1 MIFIQKLA
9 YSFHIGN
16 DKNKSK
22 RSRKT
27 IKNGIVVDKV
37 FNNNAIQNAQAL
49 SRVDKHNL
57 RKYDNKENAIELICG
72 TNSLFEDVKKL
83 YVKKLYVKEFDEAR
97 IEYNEKQTRN
107 DRKIED
113 YFSHISN
120 NDKNDLAVEIIIELG
135 NMEFWQDKEESYK
148 RKMTEVFKEQI
159 RDLEKIVPSYKIPN
173 AVVHYDE
180 ASPHLHIVGVPVKD
194 GNKNGKKKQVG
205 KSTVFTKESLH
216 EIQDTIRI
224 YCKESFNKI
233 YETNIELLD
242 KLEGRN
248 EDIETKNMAKQYTYL
263 KEKADRNREK
273 LDKVNK
279 QTETTLSKSKEVK
292 EIISN
297 LKPTK
302 ITKNNFIINDE
313 EIDVINNYIENVDK
327 NVSDIKS
334 ANDLTSLME
343 DFERYLETHDKEVN
357 DLKVMVDN
365 QSKRIKTLESQN
377 IKKQDKIAKQR
388 EEINDLEQKISRSEK
403 IIQMWQQLWQR
414 IRDFF
419 QNKFFSSKKEDKIY
433 EQVIDEM
440 LEEEILDNEDID
452 YIQSGYYLKN
462 NDDFDMNRLNII
474 KKFDIIKWK
483 LQKQK

>member
-22 RSRKT
+22 RSRQA
-27 IKNGIVVDKV
+27 IKNNKVKDKV
-37 FNNNAIQNAQAL
+37 FNNNAIQNAQQL
-49 SRVDKHNL
+49 SKVNKHNL
-57 RKYDNKENAIELICG
+57 RKYDDKVELIEIIYG
-72 TNSLFEDVKKL
+72 TSDLYED
-83 YVKKLYVKEFDEAR
+83 VKKLYVKEFDEAQK
-97 IEYNEKQTRN
+97 EYNEKQIRN

-135 NMEFWQDKEESYK
+135 NMEFWQDKEYSYK
-148 RKMTEVFKEQI
+148 RKMTKVFKEQI
-159 RDLEKIVPSYKIPN
+159 RDLEKIVPSFKVAN

-194 GNKNGKKKQVG
+194 RNKNGMKKQVG
-205 KSTVFTKESLH
+205 KSTIFTKESLR
-216 EIQDTIRI
+216 EIQDTIRM

-233 YETNIELLD
+233 YQTNIELLE

-248 EDIETKNMAKQYTYL
+248 EDIESKNMSKQYDYL
-263 KEKADRNREK
+263 KKQADKNRQRLE
-273 LDKVNK
+273 KVNQ
-279 QTETTLSKSKEVK
+279 QTELTLSKSKEVK

-313 EIDVINNYIENVDK
+313 EIGVINNYIENVDK

-334 ANDLTSLME
+334 VNDLTSLME
-343 DFERYLETHDKEVN
+343 DFEENLKNHDIEVN
-357 DLKVMVDN
+357 ELQQKVKE
-365 QSKRIKTLESQN
+365 QSQRIKTLEKQN
-377 IKKQDKIAKQR
+377 VTKQDKIAEQC
-388 EEINDLEQKISRSEK
+388 EEIKDLEQEISRLEK
-403 IIQMWQQLWQR
+403 IIQAWQHLWQR

-419 QNKFFSSKKEDKIY
+419 QDKFFSSKKKDTIY
-433 EQVIDEM
+433 EQVIDDMIEDN
-440 LEEEILDNEDID
+440 ILDNDDID
-452 YIQSGYYLKN
+452 YIQNSYYSNEKDSLE
-462 NDDFDMNRLNII
+462 R
-474 KKFDIIKWK
+474 
-483 LQKQK
+483 

>member
-27 IKNGIVVDKV
+27 IKNGVVADKV

-57 RKYDNKENAIELICG
+57 RKYDDNENAIKLICG
-72 TNSLFEDVKKL
+72 TNSLYEDVKKL
-83 YVKKLYVKEFDEAR
+83 YVEEFDAAR
-97 IEYNEKQTRN
+97 LEYNKKQTRN

-148 RKMTEVFKEQI
+148 RKMTVVFKEQI
-159 RDLEKIVPSYKIPN
+159 RDLKKIVPSFKVAN

-194 GNKNGKKKQVG
+194 GKKNGMKKQVG

-216 EIQDTIRI
+216 QIQDTMRI

-263 KEKADRNREK
+263 KEKADRNRERLEK
-273 LDKVNK
+273 INK
-279 QTETTLSKSKEVK
+279 QTETTLSKSREVK

-313 EIDVINNYIENVDK
+313 EISVINNYIENVDK
-327 NVSDIKS
+327 NVSDIKNV
-334 ANDLTSLME
+334 NDLTSLME
-343 DFERYLETHDKEVN
+343 DFEENLKTSDMKVN
-357 DLKVMVDN
+357 DLQLKIEE
-365 QSKRIKTLESQN
+365 QSKRITTLEKQN
-377 IKKQDKIAKQR
+377 ISKQDKIAEQR
-388 EEINDLEQKISRSEK
+388 KEIKELEQEISRLEK
-403 IIQMWQQLWQR
+403 IIMMWQNLWQR

-419 QNKFFSSKKEDKIY
+419 QDKFFSSKQKDKIY

-440 LEEEILDNEDID
+440 LDEDILDKDDID
-452 YIQSGYYLKN
+452 YIQDGYYSKDS
-462 NDDFDMNRLNII
+462 DDFDMSR
-474 KKFDIIKWK
+474 
-483 LQKQK
+483 

>member
-27 IKNGIVVDKV
+27 IKNGVVADKV
-37 FNNNAIQNAQAL
+37 FNNNAIQNAQQL

-57 RKYDNKENAIELICG
+57 RKYDDNKNAIELICG
-72 TNSLFEDVKKL
+72 TNSLYED
-83 YVKKLYVKEFDEAR
+83 VKKLYVKEFDKAR
-97 IEYNEKQTRN
+97 LEYNEKQTRN

-135 NMEFWQDKEESYK
+135 NMEFWKDKDETYK

-159 RDLEKIVPSYKIPN
+159 RDLEKIVPSFKVAN

-194 GNKNGKKKQVG
+194 GNKNGMKKQVG
-205 KSTVFTKESLH
+205 KSTIFTKESLR
-216 EIQDTIRI
+216 EIQDTIRV

-233 YETNIELLD
+233 YQTNIELLE

-248 EDIETKNMAKQYTYL
+248 EDIESKNMAKQYTYL
-263 KEKADRNREK
+263 KEKADHNRER
-273 LDKVNK
+273 LEKVSK

-313 EIDVINNYIENVDK
+313 EISVINNYIENVDK

-334 ANDLTSLME
+334 VNDLTNLME
-343 DFERYLETHDKEVN
+343 DFEENLKTHDMKVN
-357 DLKVMVDN
+357 DLQLKVEE
-365 QSKRIKTLESQN
+365 QSKRITTLEKQN
-377 IKKQDKIAKQR
+377 ISKQDKIAEQR
-388 EEINDLEQKISRSEK
+388 KEIKELEQEISRLGK

-419 QNKFFSSKKEDKIY
+419 QDKFFSSKNEDKIY

-440 LEEEILDNEDID
+440 LDEDILDNEDID
-452 YIQSGYYLKN
+452 YIQNSYYSK
-462 NDDFDMNRLNII
+462 DSDEYER
-474 KKFDIIKWK
+474 
-483 LQKQK
+483 

>member
-27 IKNGIVVDKV
+27 IKNGIVADKV
-37 FNNNAIQNAQAL
+37 FNNNAIQNTQAL

-57 RKYDNKENAIELICG
+57 RKYDDNEKVIELICG
-72 TNSLFEDVKKL
+72 TNSLYEDVKKL
-83 YVKKLYVKEFDEAR
+83 YVEEFDEAR
-97 IEYNEKQTRN
+97 LEYNKKQTRN

-135 NMEFWQDKEESYK
+135 NMEFWKDKDDSYK

-159 RDLEKIVPSYKIPN
+159 RDLEKIVPSFKIAN

-194 GNKNGKKKQVG
+194 GNKNGMKKQVG

-216 EIQDTIRI
+216 EIQDTMRI

-233 YETNIELLD
+233 YETNIELLE

-263 KEKADRNREK
+263 KEKADRNRER

-279 QTETTLSKSKEVK
+279 QTKTTLSKSKEVK

-313 EIDVINNYIENVDK
+313 EIDVINNYIENVDE
-327 NVSDIKS
+327 NISDIKS

-343 DFERYLETHDKEVN
+343 DFEQYLETHDKEVN
-357 DLKVMVDN
+357 DLKIMVDN

-377 IKKQDKIAKQR
+377 IKKQDKIAEQR
-388 EEINDLEQKISRSEK
+388 EEINDLEQEISRLEK
-403 IIQMWQQLWQR
+403 IIQMWQQIWQR
-414 IRDFF
+414 KRDFF

-440 LEEEILDNEDID
+440 LEEEILDNEDIE
-452 YIQSGYYLKN
+452 YIQDNYYSNKK
-462 NDDFDMNRLNII
+462 DDFER
-474 KKFDIIKWK
+474 
-483 LQKQK
+483 

>member
-27 IKNGIVVDKV
+27 IKNGVVADKV
-37 FNNNAIQNAQAL
+37 FNNNAIQNTQAL

-57 RKYDNKENAIELICG
+57 RKYDDNKKAIELICG
-72 TNSLFEDVKKL
+72 TNNLYEDVKKL
-83 YVKKLYVKEFDEAR
+83 YVEEFDGAR
-97 IEYNEKQTRN
+97 LEYNEKQTRN

-113 YFSHISN
+113 YFFHISN

-135 NMEFWQDKEESYK
+135 NMEFWKDKDETYK

-159 RDLEKIVPSYKIPN
+159 RDLEKIVPSFKVAN

-194 GNKNGKKKQVG
+194 GNKNGLKKQVG
-205 KSTVFTKESLH
+205 KSTVFTKESLR
-216 EIQDTIRI
+216 EIQDTMRI

-233 YETNIELLD
+233 YETNIELLE

-248 EDIETKNMAKQYTYL
+248 EDIESKNMAKQYTYL
-263 KEKADRNREK
+263 KEKADRNRER
-273 LDKVNK
+273 LEKVNK

-302 ITKNNFIINDE
+302 ITKNNFLINDE
-313 EIDVINNYIENVDK
+313 EISIINNYIENVDK

-334 ANDLTSLME
+334 VNDLTSLIE
-343 DFERYLETHDKEVN
+343 DFEENLKNHDMKVN
-357 DLKVMVDN
+357 DLQLKVEE
-365 QSKRIKTLESQN
+365 QSKKITTLEKQN
-377 IKKQDKIAKQR
+377 ISKQDKIAEQR
-388 EEINDLEQKISRSEK
+388 KEIKELEQEISRLEK
-403 IIQMWQQLWQR
+403 IIQIWQQLWQR

-419 QNKFFSSKKEDKIY
+419 QDKFFSSKTEDKIY

-440 LEEEILDNEDID
+440 LEEEILDSNDID
-452 YIQSGYYLKN
+452 SIQGSYYSKEK
-462 NDDFDMNRLNII
+462 DDFER
-474 KKFDIIKWK
+474 
-483 LQKQK
+483 

>member
-1 MIFIQKLA
+1 MLTIQ
-9 YSFHIGN
+9 
-16 DKNKSK
+16 
-22 RSRKT
+22 
-27 IKNGIVVDKV
+27 
-37 FNNNAIQNAQAL
+37 QL

-57 RKYDNKENAIELICG
+57 RKYDDNKNAIELICG
-72 TNSLFEDVKKL
+72 TNSLYED
-83 YVKKLYVKEFDEAR
+83 VKKLYVKEFDKAR
-97 IEYNEKQTRN
+97 LEYNEKQTRN

-135 NMEFWQDKEESYK
+135 NMEFWKDKDNSYK
-148 RKMTEVFKEQI
+148 RKMTGVFKEQI
-159 RDLEKIVPSYKIPN
+159 RDLEKIVPSFKVAN

-194 GNKNGKKKQVG
+194 GNKNGMKKQVG
-205 KSTVFTKESLH
+205 KSTIFTKESLR

-248 EDIETKNMAKQYTYL
+248 EDIESKNMSKQYDYL
-263 KEKADRNREK
+263 KKQADKNRQRLE
-273 LDKVNK
+273 KVNH
-279 QTETTLSKSKEVK
+279 QIETTLSKSKEVK

-302 ITKNNFIINDE
+302 ITKNNFIINEE
-313 EIDVINNYIENVDK
+313 EINVVHNYIENVDK

-334 ANDLTSLME
+334 VNDLTSLME
-343 DFERYLETHDKEVN
+343 DFEENLKTHDMKVN
-357 DLKVMVDN
+357 NLQLKVEE
-365 QSKRIKTLESQN
+365 QSKRIKNLEKQN
-377 IKKQDKIAKQR
+377 ITKQDKIAEQR
-388 EEINDLEQKISRSEK
+388 EEIKDLEQEISRLEK

-419 QNKFFSSKKEDKIY
+419 QDKFFSSKNEDGIY
-433 EQVIDEM
+433 EQVIDDMIEDN
-440 LEEEILDNEDID
+440 ILDNDDID
-452 YIQSGYYLKN
+452 YIQGNYYSKEK
-462 NDDFDMNRLNII
+462 DDFER
-474 KKFDIIKWK
+474 
-483 LQKQK
+483 

>member
-27 IKNGIVVDKV
+27 IKNGVVADKV
-37 FNNNAIQNAQAL
+37 FNNNAIQNTQAL

-57 RKYDNKENAIELICG
+57 RKYDDNKKAIELICG
-72 TNSLFEDVKKL
+72 TNNLYEDVKKL
-83 YVKKLYVKEFDEAR
+83 YVEEFDGAR
-97 IEYNEKQTRN
+97 LEYNEKQTRN

-113 YFSHISN
+113 YFFHISN

-135 NMEFWQDKEESYK
+135 NMEFWKDKDETYK

-159 RDLEKIVPSYKIPN
+159 RDLEKIVPSFKVAN

-194 GNKNGKKKQVG
+194 GNKNGLKKQVG
-205 KSTVFTKESLH
+205 KSTVFTKESLR
-216 EIQDTIRI
+216 EIQDTMRI

-233 YETNIELLD
+233 YETNIELLE

-248 EDIETKNMAKQYTYL
+248 EDIESKNMAKQYTYL
-263 KEKADRNREK
+263 KEKADRNRER
-273 LDKVNK
+273 LEKVNK

-302 ITKNNFIINDE
+302 ITKNNFLINDE
-313 EIDVINNYIENVDK
+313 EISIINNYIENVDK

-334 ANDLTSLME
+334 VNDLTSLIE
-343 DFERYLETHDKEVN
+343 DFEENLKNHDMKVN
-357 DLKVMVDN
+357 DLQLKVEE
-365 QSKRIKTLESQN
+365 QSKKITTLEKQN
-377 IKKQDKIAKQR
+377 ISKQDKIAEQR
-388 EEINDLEQKISRSEK
+388 KEIKELEQEISRLEK
-403 IIQMWQQLWQR
+403 IIQIWQQLWQR

-419 QNKFFSSKKEDKIY
+419 QDKFFSSKTEDKIY

-440 LEEEILDNEDID
+440 LEEEILDSNDID
-452 YIQSGYYLKN
+452 YIQGSYYSKEK
-462 NDDFDMNRLNII
+462 DDFER
-474 KKFDIIKWK
+474 
-483 LQKQK
+483 

>member
-27 IKNGIVVDKV
+27 IKNGVVADKV
-37 FNNNAIQNAQAL
+37 FNNNAIQNAQQL

-57 RKYDNKENAIELICG
+57 RKYDDNKNAIELICG
-72 TNSLFEDVKKL
+72 TNSLYED
-83 YVKKLYVKEFDEAR
+83 VKKLYVKEFDKAR
-97 IEYNEKQTRN
+97 LEYNEKQTRN

-135 NMEFWQDKEESYK
+135 NMEFWKDKDETYK

-159 RDLEKIVPSYKIPN
+159 RDLEKIVPSFKVAN

-194 GNKNGKKKQVG
+194 GNKNGMKKQVG
-205 KSTVFTKESLH
+205 KSTIFTKESLR
-216 EIQDTIRI
+216 EIQDTIRV

-233 YETNIELLD
+233 YQTNIELLE

-248 EDIETKNMAKQYTYL
+248 EDIESKNMAKQYTYL
-263 KEKADRNREK
+263 KEKADHNRER
-273 LDKVNK
+273 LEKVSK

-302 ITKNNFIINDE
+302 NNFIINDE
-313 EIDVINNYIENVDK
+313 EISVINNYIENVDK

-334 ANDLTSLME
+334 VNDLTNLME
-343 DFERYLETHDKEVN
+343 DFEENLKTHDMKVN
-357 DLKVMVDN
+357 DLQLKVEE
-365 QSKRIKTLESQN
+365 QSKRITTLEKQN
-377 IKKQDKIAKQR
+377 ISKQDKIAEQR
-388 EEINDLEQKISRSEK
+388 KEIKELEQEISRLGK

-419 QNKFFSSKKEDKIY
+419 QDKFFSSKNEDKIY

-440 LEEEILDNEDID
+440 LDEDILDNEDID
-452 YIQSGYYLKN
+452 YIQNSYYSK
-462 NDDFDMNRLNII
+462 DSDEYER
-474 KKFDIIKWK
+474 
-483 LQKQK
+483 

>member
-27 IKNGIVVDKV
+27 IKNGVVVDKV
-37 FNNNAIQNAQAL
+37 FNNNAIQNAQQL

-57 RKYDNKENAIELICG
+57 RKYDDNEKVIELICG
-72 TNSLFEDVKKL
+72 TNSLYEDVRKI
-83 YVKKLYVKEFDEAR
+83 YVDEFDGAR

-135 NMEFWQDKEESYK
+135 NMEFWKDKDETYK

-159 RDLEKIVPSYKIPN
+159 RDLEKIVPSFKIAN
-173 AVVHYDE
+173 GVVHYDE

-194 GNKNGKKKQVG
+194 GNKNGMKKQVG

-216 EIQDTIRI
+216 EIQDTMRI
-224 YCKESFNKI
+224 YCKDSFNKI
-233 YETNIELLD
+233 YETNIELLE

-263 KEKADRNREK
+263 KEKAYRNRER

-302 ITKNNFIINDE
+302 IIKNNFIINNE
-313 EIDVINNYIENVDK
+313 EIEVINNYIENVDK

-334 ANDLTSLME
+334 ANNLTSLME
-343 DFERYLETHDKEVN
+343 NFERYLETHDKEVN

-365 QSKRIKTLESQN
+365 QSKRIKTLELQN
-377 IKKQDKIAKQR
+377 IKKQDKIAEQR
-388 EEINDLEQKISRSEK
+388 EEINDLEQEISRLEK
-403 IIQMWQQLWQR
+403 IIQMWQHLWQR

-419 QNKFFSSKKEDKIY
+419 QDKFFSSKNEDKIY

-440 LEEEILDNEDID
+440 IEEEILDNEDID
-452 YIQSGYYLKN
+452 YIQDNYYSNKDKGDN
-462 NDDFDMNRLNII
+462 EIYR
-474 KKFDIIKWK
+474 
-483 LQKQK
+483 

>member
-27 IKNGIVVDKV
+27 IKNGVVADKV
-37 FNNNAIQNAQAL
+37 FNNNAIQNAQQL

-57 RKYDNKENAIELICG
+57 RKYDDNKNAIELICG
-72 TNSLFEDVKKL
+72 TNSLYED
-83 YVKKLYVKEFDEAR
+83 VKKLYVKEFDKAR
-97 IEYNEKQTRN
+97 LEYNEKQTRN

-135 NMEFWQDKEESYK
+135 NMEFWKDKDETYK
-148 RKMTEVFKEQI
+148 RKMTEVFKGQI
-159 RDLEKIVPSYKIPN
+159 RDLEKIVPSFKVAN

-180 ASPHLHIVGVPVKD
+180 ASPHLHIVPVKD
-194 GNKNGKKKQVG
+194 GNKNGMKKQVG
-205 KSTVFTKESLH
+205 KSTIFTKESLR
-216 EIQDTIRI
+216 EIQDTIRV

-233 YETNIELLD
+233 YQTNIELLE

-248 EDIETKNMAKQYTYL
+248 EDIESKNMAKQYTYL
-263 KEKADRNREK
+263 KEKADHNRER
-273 LDKVNK
+273 LEKVSK

-313 EIDVINNYIENVDK
+313 EISVINNYIENVDK

-334 ANDLTSLME
+334 VNDLTNLME
-343 DFERYLETHDKEVN
+343 DFEENLKTHDMKVN
-357 DLKVMVDN
+357 DLQLKVEE
-365 QSKRIKTLESQN
+365 QSKRITTLEKQN
-377 IKKQDKIAKQR
+377 ISKQDKIAEQR
-388 EEINDLEQKISRSEK
+388 KEIKELEQEISRLGK

-419 QNKFFSSKKEDKIY
+419 QDKFFSSKNEDKIY

-440 LEEEILDNEDID
+440 LDEDILDNEDID
-452 YIQSGYYLKN
+452 YIQNSYYSK
-462 NDDFDMNRLNII
+462 DSDEYER
-474 KKFDIIKWK
+474 
-483 LQKQK
+483 

>member
-22 RSRKT
+22 RSRKN
-27 IKNGIVVDKV
+27 IKNGVVVDKV
-37 FNNNAIQNAQAL
+37 FNNNAIQNAQQL
-49 SRVDKHNL
+49 SKVNKHNL
-57 RKYDNKENAIELICG
+57 RKYDDKIELIEIICG
-72 TNSLFEDVKKL
+72 TTNL
-83 YVKKLYVKEFDEAR
+83 YKDVKKLYVKEFDEAR
-97 IEYNEKQTRN
+97 LEYNEKQTRN

-135 NMEFWQDKEESYK
+135 NMEFWKDKDETYK

-159 RDLEKIVPSYKIPN
+159 RDLEKIVPSFKVAN

-194 GNKNGKKKQVG
+194 RNKNGMKKQVG
-205 KSTVFTKESLH
+205 KSTIFTKESLR

-233 YETNIELLD
+233 YKTNIDLLE

-248 EDIETKNMAKQYTYL
+248 EDIESKNMAKQYTYL
-263 KEKADRNREK
+263 KEKADRNRER
-273 LDKVNK
+273 LEKVNK

-313 EIDVINNYIENVDK
+313 EIGVINNYIENVDK
-327 NVSDIKS
+327 NVRDIKS
-334 ANDLTSLME
+334 VNDLTSLME
-343 DFERYLETHDKEVN
+343 DFEENLKTHDMKVN
-357 DLKVMVDN
+357 DLQLKVEE
-365 QSKRIKTLESQN
+365 QSKRIKNLEKQN
-377 IKKQDKIAKQR
+377 ITKQDKIAKQR
-388 EEINDLEQKISRSEK
+388 EEIKDLEKEISRLEK
-403 IIQMWQQLWQR
+403 IIQAWQQLWQR

-419 QNKFFSSKKEDKIY
+419 QDKFFSSKYENKIY
-433 EQVIDEM
+433 EQVLDEM
-440 LEEEILDNEDID
+440 LEEEILDNEDMD
-452 YIQSGYYLKN
+452 YIQNNYYSNEKDSLE
-462 NDDFDMNRLNII
+462 R
-474 KKFDIIKWK
+474 
-483 LQKQK
+483 

>member
-27 IKNGIVVDKV
+27 IKNGVVADKV
-37 FNNNAIQNAQAL
+37 FNNNAIQNAQQL

-57 RKYDNKENAIELICG
+57 RKYDDNENAIELICG
-72 TNSLFEDVKKL
+72 TNSLYEDVKKL
-83 YVKKLYVKEFDEAR
+83 YVDEFDEAR
-97 IEYNEKQTRN
+97 KEYNEKQTRN

-135 NMEFWQDKEESYK
+135 NMEFWKDKDETYK

-159 RDLEKIVPSYKIPN
+159 RDLEKIIPSFKVAN

-194 GNKNGKKKQVG
+194 GNKNGMKKQVG
-205 KSTVFTKESLH
+205 KSTIFTKESLR

-233 YETNIELLD
+233 YQTNIELLE
-242 KLEGRN
+242 KIEGRN
-248 EDIETKNMAKQYTYL
+248 EDIESKNMSKQYDYL
-263 KEKADRNREK
+263 KKQADKNRQRLE
-273 LDKVNK
+273 KVNR
-279 QTETTLSKSKEVK
+279 QTEFTLSKSKEVK

-313 EIDVINNYIENVDK
+313 EINVIHNYIENVDK
-327 NVSDIKS
+327 NVNDIKS
-334 ANDLTSLME
+334 VNDLTSLME
-343 DFERYLETHDKEVN
+343 DFEQDLKTHDKEVS

-365 QSKRIKTLESQN
+365 QSKKIKILEKQN
-377 IKKQDKIAKQR
+377 ITKQDKIAEQR
-388 EEINDLEQKISRSEK
+388 EEIKNLEKEISRLEK
-403 IIQMWQQLWQR
+403 IIQAWQQLWQR

-419 QNKFFSSKKEDKIY
+419 QDKFFSSKYEDKIY
-433 EQVIDEM
+433 EQVLDEM
-440 LEEEILDNEDID
+440 LEEEILDNEDMD
-452 YIQSGYYLKN
+452 YIQSNYYSNEKDSLE
-462 NDDFDMNRLNII
+462 R
-474 KKFDIIKWK
+474 
-483 LQKQK
+483 

>member
-27 IKNGIVVDKV
+27 IKNGIVADKV

-57 RKYDNKENAIELICG
+57 RKYDDNENAIELICG
-72 TNSLFEDVKKL
+72 TNSIYED
-83 YVKKLYVKEFDEAR
+83 VKKLYVKEFDEAR
-97 IEYNEKQTRN
+97 LEYNEKQTRK

-135 NMEFWQDKEESYK
+135 NMEFWKDKDETYK

-159 RDLEKIVPSYKIPN
+159 RDLEKIVPSFKIAN
-173 AVVHYDE
+173 GVVHYDE

-194 GNKNGKKKQVG
+194 GNKNGMKKQVG

-216 EIQDTIRI
+216 EIQDTMRI
-224 YCKESFNKI
+224 YCKKSFNKI
-233 YETNIELLD
+233 YETNIELLE

-263 KEKADRNREK
+263 KEKADRNRER
-273 LDKVNK
+273 LDKINK
-279 QTETTLSKSKEVK
+279 QTETTISKSKEVK
-292 EIISN
+292 KIISN

-327 NVSDIKS
+327 NISDIKS

-365 QSKRIKTLESQN
+365 QSKRIKTLESQS
-377 IKKQDKIAKQR
+377 IKKQDKIAEQR
-388 EEINDLEQKISRSEK
+388 EEINDLEQEISRLEK
-403 IIQMWQQLWQR
+403 IIQMWQHLWQR

-419 QNKFFSSKKEDKIY
+419 QDKFFSSKSEDKIY

-452 YIQSGYYLKN
+452 YIQDNYYSKDS
-462 NDDFDMNRLNII
+462 NDLER
-474 KKFDIIKWK
+474 
-483 LQKQK
+483 

>member
-159 RDLEKIVPSYKIPN
+159 RDLEKIVPSYKIAN

-440 LEEEILDNEDID
+440 LEKEILDNEDID

-462 NDDFDMNRLNII
+462 NDDFDMNR
-474 KKFDIIKWK
+474 
-483 LQKQK
+483 